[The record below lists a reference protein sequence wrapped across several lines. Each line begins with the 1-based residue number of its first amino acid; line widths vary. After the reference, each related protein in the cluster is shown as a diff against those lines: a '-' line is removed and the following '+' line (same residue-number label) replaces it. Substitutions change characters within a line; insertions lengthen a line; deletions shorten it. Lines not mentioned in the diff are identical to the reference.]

1 MSLVMLGNAG
11 QLSVRPIVSG
21 PSSYILFLNYDYEK
35 ELRLMAEKSHLYA
48 IHSIVHITYIY
59 IYVYSVHIMQTKTNN
74 TNMTHAVTCLIISTV
89 A

>member
-48 IHSIVHITYIY
+48 IHI
-59 IYVYSVHIMQTKTNN
+59 
-74 TNMTHAVTCLIISTV
+74 
-89 A
+89 